1 MPKQTDML
9 NVPQPH
15 QGWDPSKIR
24 QALESAGFSPVSLAQ
39 ARGLTP
45 EAIRYAIHGTRR
57 GLLARTIVADA
68 IGVRVDEIWPDA
80 LRRPKLRR
88 AS

>member
-1 MPKQTDML
+1 MPKQIAPL
-9 NVPQPH
+9 NVPQPG
-15 QGWDPSKIR
+15 QGWDPSRIR

-39 ARGLTP
+39 SQGLTP
-45 EAIRYAIHGTRR
+45 EAVRYAILGTRR
-57 GLLARTIVADA
+57 GLLARTIVANA

-80 LRRPKLRR
+80 LLRPKFRR